1 MIGWLIMENIKIK
14 SGFMLREV
22 AGQWVVVPLGE
33 KVVEFNGIMTL
44 TESGAM
50 LWKVM
55 EQGTNINS
63 LIEILLQEYDI
74 DSVTA
79 AEDINE
85 FIKELQGKNLL
96 V

>member
-1 MIGWLIMENIKIK
+1 
-14 SGFMLREV
+14 MLREV

>member
-79 AEDINE
+79 AEDVNE